1 MIENSVSGESR
12 RGGEDKVLDDLEKVV
27 SKIYEDF
34 FLFFSFYSFFQ
45 VVLKIYEK
53 CVGEN
58 EACISTIDMLHHIEV
73 RMETLTQE
81 QEVLHPQ
88 KVGLEIQRCM
98 NASKPIPRWSLRGLR
113 AKRSDA
119 TGRRKLVSR
128 NSG

>member
-1 MIENSVSGESR
+1 MEEVIENSVSGESR
-12 RGGEDKVLDDLEKVV
+12 RGGEDKVLDDLEK
-27 SKIYEDF
+27 
-34 FLFFSFYSFFQ
+34 

-88 KVGLEIQRCM
+88 KVWLAKKLQKIHRKHTSGGAGEGD
-98 NASKPIPRWSLRGLR
+98 LREG
-113 AKRSDA
+113 AAPQGEGGSAGEAEADGGGA
-119 TGRRKLVSR
+119 EQGGS
-128 NSG
+128 